1 MAGRE
6 SLEEFAGTV
15 DLLEGGQERAEVLVV
30 SLTDLVTDGPL
41 GRVARHVRDELVPAH
56 ADRSVHID
64 PADPQSY
71 VAEGQLPSQDVLIDR
86 INQRA
91 VQVEDDSV
99 VLRSEEHTSELQSLM

>member
-56 ADRSVHID
+56 ADRSVPIA
-64 PADPQSY
+64 PARSDERRVGTECVSPCTSRWS
-71 VAEGQLPSQDVLIDR
+71 PSQSKKNNTKTHKPTLNI
-86 INQRA
+86 Q
-91 VQVEDDSV
+91 
-99 VLRSEEHTSELQSLM
+99 TT

>member
-56 ADRSVHID
+56 ADRRVNID

-71 VAEGQLPSQDVLIDR
+71 VAEWQLPSHAVQIYR
-86 INQRA
+86 INQRDL
-91 VQVEDDSV
+91 QVEDAKIV
-99 VLRSEEHTSELQSLM
+99 VHST